1 MGKYIAALLMT
12 ITAFAQL
19 SNATT
24 SVEPQQQNALMIKV
38 NDEYYYSEGKESE
51 FGARCGVTDGEITST
66 VEQTEVPNKNN
77 QSNFGKGQCLK
88 NKMNDRHIKKYLIK
102 SKRNNAFSFFCFVV

>member
-1 MGKYIAALLMT
+1 MGKYIVALLMT

-24 SVEPQQQNALMIKV
+24 SVEPQQQNVLMIKV

-66 VEQTEVPNKNN
+66 VEQTEIQNKNN
-77 QSNFGKGQCLK
+77 QSNFGKGYGYQYVDNTIEVNIDGK
-88 NKMNDRHIKKYLIK
+88 WIVFEKQNE
-102 SKRNNAFSFFCFVV
+102 

>member
-1 MGKYIAALLMT
+1 MGKYIVALLMT

-24 SVEPQQQNALMIKV
+24 SVEPQQQNVLMIKV

-66 VEQTEVPNKNN
+66 VEQTEIPNKNN
-77 QSNFGKGQCLK
+77 QSNFGKGYGYQYVDNTIEVNIDGK
-88 NKMNDRHIKKYLIK
+88 WIVFEKQNEW
-102 SKRNNAFSFFCFVV
+102 